1 VRRCVAA
8 SFAQL
13 EMKRV
18 ISVVLSELDLRA
30 ADADSEGPV
39 RSSVSF
45 VPDGGARVVA
55 TRRMPGKAGES
66 MVAA

>member
-1 VRRCVAA
+1 VRRCVAS

-18 ISVVLSELDLRA
+18 ISAVLAELQLRPA
-30 ADADSEGPV
+30 RAGSEGAM

-45 VPDGGARVVA
+45 APEGGARVVA
-55 TRRMPGKAGES
+55 CRRARSAGGS
-66 MVAA
+66 VTA